1 MSTRAKHLQA
11 AGAVLD
17 GYARDASEIEQLG
30 FPVFS
35 RGLYAQDQ
43 GARGKVIDWR
53 CEIQIEEVKI
63 QDGDLVFADR
73 EGVLVIPRN
82 IEREVVEK
90 AVTKVRT
97 ENAVSEAIKRGM
109 SACDAFREFGVF

>member
-17 GYARDASEIEQLG
+17 GYARDAGEIEQLG

-53 CEIQIEEVKI
+53 CEIQIE
-63 QDGDLVFADR
+63 QVFECLACNLADCALSNIGEDR
-73 EGVLVIPRN
+73 VQHFAKERSTNTSSAVCVGVTTV
-82 IEREVVEK
+82 
-90 AVTKVRT
+90 
-97 ENAVSEAIKRGM
+97 
-109 SACDAFREFGVF
+109 